1 MATCKAKISQAKK
14 LPAFLFAAAAIS
26 LLGTAAFAQN
36 AGAANPSAP
45 LPPVAPVQPVTLS
58 PGLSMPSMPKISAPA
73 AGMSFYTPGKNFIT
87 KNDAASQSQNA
98 ATETKKSAAS
108 SELEA
113 ALLGGAGSDFSG
125 LTANDL
131 VQLAQ
136 NGSITSVSS
145 LLGNN
150 AFNRSS
156 SAGAADN
163 QVLLKKILSELDEIK
178 KSQSQTL
185 ASAATGSKPSSL
197 PPKILRFIVN
207 ANDVLSKCV
216 QVYFSNRESDGS
228 FLLTGD
234 AKTLVNNES
243 VSETFYLLFK
253 ASGTQNSKTIYTVT
267 PTLSQSKSCDTPLS
281 KFCAAQKMTASR
293 VGNLVTLH
301 LLQDGT
307 IGDLLLDIGIAR

>member
-1 MATCKAKISQAKK
+1 MAICKAEISQAKK
-14 LPAFLFAAAAIS
+14 LPAFLFAAAA
-26 LLGTAAFAQN
+26 LFLFGKAAFAQN
-36 AGAANPSAP
+36 AGAAAP
-45 LPPVAPVQPVTLS
+45 VAPVTPVAPVQPVTLS
-58 PGLSMPSMPKISAPA
+58 PSVTMPSMPKISAPV
-73 AGMSFYTPGKNFIT
+73 AGSSFYTPGKNFIT
-87 KNDAASQSQNA
+87 KNDAASQDQSA
-98 ATETKKSAAS
+98 AVETKKSAAS
-108 SELEA
+108 SQLEA

-150 AFNRSS
+150 TFNRSS
-156 SAGAADN
+156 SPDAAQN
-163 QVLLKKILSELDEIK
+163 KILLEQILTELEEIK
-178 KSQSQTL
+178 KSQSASL

-207 ANDVLSKCV
+207 ANDVLSKCA
-216 QVYFSNRESDGS
+216 QVYFSDRESDGS

-234 AKTLVNNES
+234 AKTLFNNENI
-243 VSETFYLLFK
+243 SETFYLLFK

-307 IGDLLLDIGIAR
+307 MGDLLLDIGSAQ

>member
-1 MATCKAKISQAKK
+1 
-14 LPAFLFAAAAIS
+14 
-26 LLGTAAFAQN
+26 
-36 AGAANPSAP
+36 
-45 LPPVAPVQPVTLS
+45 
-58 PGLSMPSMPKISAPA
+58 MPKISAPV
-73 AGMSFYTPGKNFIT
+73 AGSSFYTPGKNFMT
-87 KNDAASQSQNA
+87 KNDAAAQDQSA
-98 ATETKKSAAS
+98 AAETKKSAAS

-150 AFNRSS
+150 TFNRSS
-156 SAGAADN
+156 NPDTAQN
-163 QVLLKKILSELDEIK
+163 KILLNKILTELEEIK

-185 ASAATGSKPSSL
+185 ASAATGTKPSSL

-207 ANDVLSKCV
+207 AND
-216 QVYFSNRESDGS
+216 
-228 FLLTGD
+228 
-234 AKTLVNNES
+234 
-243 VSETFYLLFK
+243 ETFYLLFK

-307 IGDLLLDIGIAR
+307 MGDLLLDIGSAQ

>member
-1 MATCKAKISQAKK
+1 MAICKAKISQAKK
-14 LPAFLFAAAAIS
+14 LPAFLFAAVS

-36 AGAANPSAP
+36 AGAANLSVP

-87 KNDAASQSQNA
+87 KNDAASQNQNA

-108 SELEA
+108 SELET

-125 LTANDL
+125 LTAQDL
-131 VQLAQ
+131 VQMAKS
-136 NGSITSVSS
+136 GSITSVSS

-216 QVYFSNRESDGS
+216 QVYFSDRESDGS

-243 VSETFYLLFK
+243 VSESFYLLFK

-267 PTLSQSKSCDTPLS
+267 PTLSQSVKADTPLQ
-281 KFCAAQKMTASR
+281 KFCSAQNMTASR

-307 IGDLLLDIGIAR
+307 MGDLLLDIGIAR

>member
-1 MATCKAKISQAKK
+1 MAICKAKISQAKK

-26 LLGTAAFAQN
+26 LLGTASFAQN
-36 AGAANPSAP
+36 AGTANLSAP
-45 LPPVAPVQPVTLS
+45 LPPIAPVQPVTLS
-58 PGLSMPSMPKISAPA
+58 PSVTMPSMPKISAPA

-87 KNDAASQSQNA
+87 KNDTASQSQNA
-98 ATETKKSAAS
+98 AEETKKSAAS
-108 SELEA
+108 SELET

-125 LTANDL
+125 LTAQDL
-131 VQLAQ
+131 VQMAKS
-136 NGSITSVSS
+136 GSITSVSS

-156 SAGAADN
+156 SADAAQN
-163 QVLLKKILSELDEIK
+163 KILLNKILTELDEIK

-216 QVYFSNRESDGS
+216 QVYFSDRESDGS

-267 PTLSQSKSCDTPLS
+267 PTLSQSAKADTPLQ
-281 KFCAAQKMTASR
+281 KFCSAQNMTASR

-307 IGDLLLDIGIAR
+307 MGDLLLDIGIAR